1 MCREVRYQLP
11 ELPQLRH
18 EASTRVMRTMM
29 LFRCEW
35 VTNGPG
41 RCGGGGNV
49 VVLTGLSSLDSVND
63 GRLGEES
70 VGLIDD
76 GGVIEARDE
85 VSIVEEDLPD
95 TTST

>member
-1 MCREVRYQLP
+1 MKLS
-11 ELPQLRH
+11 
-18 EASTRVMRTMM
+18 AGSMRTMI

-63 GRLGEES
+63 GRLGEDS

-76 GGVIEARDE
+76 GGVIEAWDE

>member
-1 MCREVRYQLP
+1 M
-11 ELPQLRH
+11 
-18 EASTRVMRTMM
+18 
-29 LFRCEW
+29 
-35 VTNGPG
+35 
-41 RCGGGGNV
+41 

-63 GRLGEES
+63 GRLGEDS

-76 GGVIEARDE
+76 GGVIEAWDE

>member
-1 MCREVRYQLP
+1 
-11 ELPQLRH
+11 
-18 EASTRVMRTMM
+18 MRTMM
-29 LFRCEW
+29 LFRCEL

-41 RCGGGGNV
+41 RCGGGDNV

-63 GRLGEES
+63 GRLGEDS

-76 GGVIEARDE
+76 GGVIEAWDE
-85 VSIVEEDLPD
+85 VSIVDEDLPD